1 MPHGRPRVTCRRCAA
16 CCRAAGPALHEQD
29 LDLVGT
35 AFTLADLMTLRAG
48 EPAFDQPAKAVRP
61 LAAEIVKLAGLNPE
75 AGRWDCVFLT
85 EQGCGIYA
93 SRPLECRLLDCRDT
107 SALENAYASGRLT
120 RLDILPPESA
130 LAEIVRLHEERCPMA
145 EALTLAREHRMAHAR
160 LDEMLAFDRSLRAT
174 LTERDFSPPL
184 LRFLL
189 GRPLDAVLRAA
200 RTAPGA
206 FATRP

>member
-1 MPHGRPRVTCRRCAA
+1 MTCRRCAA

-29 LDLVGT
+29 LGLVGT
-35 AFTLADLMTLRAG
+35 AFSLADLVTLRAG
-48 EPAFDQPAKAVRP
+48 ELAFDQPAKAVRP
-61 LAAEIVKLAGLNPE
+61 LAAEIVKLAGLDPE

-85 EQGCGIYA
+85 EKGCGIYA

-107 SALENAYASGRLT
+107 SALENAYSSGRLT

-130 LAEIVRLHEERCPMA
+130 LAEIVRLHEEHCPMA
-145 EALTLAREHRMAHAR
+145 EALGLSREGGTAHAR

-174 LTERDFSPPL
+174 LAERDFSPAL

-189 GRPLDAVLRAA
+189 GRPLDTVLRAA
-200 RTAPGA
+200 RNASGA
-206 FATRP
+206 FAATP